1 MTLGII
7 LSFYTFVA
15 QFDAK
20 EAMDFLTHTLPNGI
34 RLVHMPVSSP
44 VAHCGILINTGSR
57 DELQHQHGM
66 AHFIEHVIFKGTKRR
81 KAHHILSRMEDVGGE
96 INAYTTKEET
106 CVHASFFNNYYDRA
120 FELMSDIVFNSI
132 FPEKEINRERE
143 VIIDEINSYKDS
155 PYEEIFD
162 EFEEIVFANNPLGRN
177 ILGTKEALLSYSRE
191 QLVDFYMK
199 NYLTNEMV
207 ISSVSSVPF
216 KKILACFNK
225 YFNDIP
231 IKTRPVN
238 RILFNNSMY
247 NKSTI
252 KKEHTTYQSH
262 CLIGNLAYSANDEP
276 RLTLHLLN
284 NLLGGPGMN
293 SRLNMTLREKKGLA
307 YNVESNYNAFS
318 DIGIFQIYY
327 GTDRKNLDRC
337 KDLIFKELKL
347 LRNNLLGTVQL
358 QRAKKQLMGQIAIS
372 AEINENQMF
381 AIGHNLL
388 LFDRI
393 DSLEETSAKI
403 AKITA
408 LELCNTAN
416 EIFDENKLSSLIY
429 Y

>member
-1 MTLGII
+1 MEL
-7 LSFYTFVA
+7 F
-15 QFDAK
+15 
-20 EAMDFLTHTLPNGI
+20 THNLPNGI
-34 RLVHMPVSSP
+34 RLVHMPVNSP

-57 DELQHQHGM
+57 DELAHQHGM
-66 AHFIEHVIFKGTKRR
+66 AHFIEHIIFKGTNKR
-81 KAHHILSRMEDVGGE
+81 KAHHILTRMEDVGGE

-106 CVHASFFNNYYDRA
+106 CVHASFFNNYYARA
-120 FELMSDIVFNSI
+120 FDLMADIIFNSV

-162 EFEEIVFANNPLGRN
+162 EFEESVFRNNSLGRN
-177 ILGTKEALLSYSRE
+177 ILGSKEALLSYSRD
-191 QLVDFYMK
+191 QLIDFHLKSYP
-199 NYLTNEMV
+199 TNEMV

-216 KKILACFNK
+216 KKILSCFNK
-225 YFNDIP
+225 YFAEIP
-231 IKTRPVN
+231 LKTRQSN
-238 RILFNNSMY
+238 RALFNRSDY
-247 NKSTI
+247 AKSVI

-262 CLIGNLAYSANDEP
+262 CLIGNLAYSANEES

-307 YNVESNYNAFS
+307 YNVESNYETFS
-318 DIGIFQIYY
+318 DIGIIQIYY

-337 KDLIFKELKL
+337 KDLILKELKI
-347 LRNNLLGTVQL
+347 LRNNQLGTVQL
-358 QRAKKQLMGQIAIS
+358 QKAKKQLIGQIAIS
-372 AEINENQMF
+372 SEINENQMF

-393 DSLEETSAKI
+393 DSLEETTAKI
-403 AKITA
+403 EKITA
-408 LELCNTAN
+408 RELCDTAN
-416 EIFDENKLSSLIY
+416 EIFDEDKLSSLIY